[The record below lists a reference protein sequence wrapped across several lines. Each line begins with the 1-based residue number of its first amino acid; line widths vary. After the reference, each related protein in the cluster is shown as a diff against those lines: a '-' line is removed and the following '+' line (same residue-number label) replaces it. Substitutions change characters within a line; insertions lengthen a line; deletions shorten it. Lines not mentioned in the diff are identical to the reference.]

1 MEIRLFSS
9 QHYCSKSWHL
19 LVKLLP
25 GYDNLSRAMLAQQFN
40 SNTRTHTHTH
50 TCTHTH
56 RHTHA
61 LLQIE
66 ALAKGQACLHMY
78 MREYIYIYIYI
89 YYILYHLCRSFW
101 EKTRSSE
108 HHRTIQ
114 HASKL
119 PIVSIVVPA
128 CGYLA
133 GTDKVG

>member
-50 TCTHTH
+50 VHTR

-78 MREYIYIYIYI
+78 MREYIYIYMYIYTI
-89 YYILYHLCRSFW
+89 YYITSADHFGRRREAVNTIALYNM
-101 EKTRSSE
+101 
-108 HHRTIQ
+108 
-114 HASKL
+114 
-119 PIVSIVVPA
+119 PPN
-128 CGYLA
+128 YL
-133 GTDKVG
+133 